1 MKRNILFL
9 SVLFIALTLA
19 GCFRS
24 GRLPKNEGNQSPHAI
39 ERYLQPSSDLHD
51 TLLLYKRTPCVGA
64 CPTFTMVVKMDGE
77 VYFNGR
83 QHVEMIGDYKANW
96 DADLL
101 GQLESKMQALDFDK
115 LPKIF
120 DNPQV
125 TDLPSTYI
133 GYTLGNNLHTVKCRY
148 QTPQNLKDLAS
159 WLDQEISK
167 TQWNQINSNNNHE

>member
-9 SVLFIALTLA
+9 PVLFIALTFA
-19 GCFRS
+19 GCLRS
-24 GRLPKNEGNQSPHAI
+24 GRLPRNEGNHSPKAF

-51 TLLLYKRTPCVGA
+51 TLLLYKRTPCFGA

-83 QHVEMIGDYKANW
+83 QHVEMIGDYKASW
-96 DADLL
+96 DADRLQ
-101 GQLESKMQALDFDK
+101 QLESKMQYLDFYK
-115 LPKIF
+115 LPNIF

-133 GYTLGNNLHTVKCRY
+133 GYTQGNNLHTVKCRY

>member
-1 MKRNILFL
+1 
-9 SVLFIALTLA
+9 
-19 GCFRS
+19 
-24 GRLPKNEGNQSPHAI
+24 
-39 ERYLQPSSDLHD
+39 
-51 TLLLYKRTPCVGA
+51 
-64 CPTFTMVVKMDGE
+64 MVVKMDGE

-96 DADLL
+96 DADRLQ
-101 GQLESKMQALDFDK
+101 QLESKMQYLDFYK
-115 LPKIF
+115 LPNIF

-133 GYTLGNNLHTVKCRY
+133 GYTQGNNLHTVKCRY